1 MTRVLTGATLIDG
14 TGAIPVSDAALV
26 IDGERIIAAG
36 PRTGLTW
43 PPDADVVD
51 VSGRTVIPGL
61 IDAHDHM
68 ASHGYALATRW
79 GLDEPASTAHLR
91 TARVLAE
98 TLAMGYTTVRDAG
111 GLDAGFKVAIEHGL
125 IAGPRLVL
133 GIQIISPTGG
143 IGDRVSPSGH
153 ECCAAYDPL
162 LPRSVGNGP
171 DEVRDVVRTIVRA
184 GADVIKPA
192 TTGGASSR
200 AGHGP
205 RDAAFSLEEMQALV
219 AESHA
224 LGRRVMCH
232 ALGGP
237 GLRTALA
244 AGVDSIEHGCYLDEE
259 PELMT
264 RMAAQGTFFVPT
276 LTVYVYHRDSVAPH
290 VRARAIELH
299 PHHLASVKR
308 ALELGVPIA
317 AGTDAGG
324 HGHPKNA
331 LELTYLVEAGL
342 TPIHALRAGTHG
354 AGPGPGVPG
363 AILAERLASLGF
375 TVSRVAQEHFG
386 DHLVAEKP
394 GRGPRRFLFVGHFDT
409 VFASGTVKERPFH
422 VAGGRAYGPGVYD
435 MKGGLTALLYALRA
449 HRETRSRAWDDVSI
463 AIVFNSDEER
473 LSPTSRA
480 VIETQA
486 RRAHSVGILEP
497 ARPGGEYV
505 MARKGAGVFRLE
517 VTGKSSHAGLQPE
530 LGASAIWDLAQ
541 KVAELHTLTSFDTGT
556 TMNVGVIRGGTRPNV
571 IADRAAADID
581 LRVWNTEEAARA
593 TARMREICERVRVPG
608 TVARFTGAIQ
618 FPPWPP
624 GNPGT
629 ARLLEIMQAT
639 GRDLGVEVKAIA
651 TGGGS
656 DGNHTPQPAP
666 ADHGP

>member
-184 GADVIKPA
+184 GADVIKTA

-259 PELMT
+259 PELMAK
-264 RMAAQGTFFVPT
+264 MAAQGTFFVPT
-276 LTVYVYHRDSVAPH
+276 LTVYVYHRESVAPH
-290 VRARAIELH
+290 VRARAIDLH
-299 PHHLASVKR
+299 PHHLASIRR

-331 LELTYLVEAGL
+331 LELRYLVEAGL
-342 TPIHALRAGTHG
+342 TPMQALRAATQWAARCLDLERELGTLEKG
-354 AGPGPGVPG
+354 
-363 AILAERLASLGF
+363 RLADVVVVNGNPLDD
-375 TVSRVAQEHFG
+375 VRVLL
-386 DHLVAEKP
+386 DP
-394 GRGPRRFLFVGHFDT
+394 GRIELVL
-409 VFASGTVKERPFH
+409 
-422 VAGGRAYGPGVYD
+422 
-435 MKGGLTALLYALRA
+435 KGGAVCADRRPSGARTGKELTAGRI
-449 HRETRSRAWDDVSI
+449 VS
-463 AIVFNSDEER
+463 AFD
-473 LSPTSRA
+473 
-480 VIETQA
+480 
-486 RRAHSVGILEP
+486 P
-497 ARPGGEYV
+497 A
-505 MARKGAGVFRLE
+505 
-517 VTGKSSHAGLQPE
+517 
-530 LGASAIWDLAQ
+530 
-541 KVAELHTLTSFDTGT
+541 
-556 TMNVGVIRGGTRPNV
+556 
-571 IADRAAADID
+571 
-581 LRVWNTEEAARA
+581 
-593 TARMREICERVRVPG
+593 
-608 TVARFTGAIQ
+608 
-618 FPPWPP
+618 
-624 GNPGT
+624 
-629 ARLLEIMQAT
+629 
-639 GRDLGVEVKAIA
+639 
-651 TGGGS
+651 
-656 DGNHTPQPAP
+656 
-666 ADHGP
+666 